1 MHDWFS
7 ILTCTKC
14 PLVTCLYF
22 EMVYVKNLPLSKSV
36 VFTIPSSDVFYSAHA
51 QELWR
56 AFTVPSIVALNY
68 TLCLLQASRSMT
80 SQITTSFIY
89 RSCKPACKKYE
100 LWNIMPFP
108 GNECIFFMEIDIL
121 VIEIAIFIN
130 ITMFIYLSWYWY
142 NVLLNNNI
150 FPYHSIIWINLLPAI
165 TSPSSY
171 WLDPGAKSAQE
182 NE

>member
-36 VFTIPSSDVFYSAHA
+36 VFTIPFSDVFYSAHA

-121 VIEIAIFIN
+121 VIEIFIN
-130 ITMFIYLSWYWY
+130 NTMFIYLFWYWY

-150 FPYHSIIWINLLPAI
+150 FPYHSIIWINLLSAI

>member
-36 VFTIPSSDVFYSAHA
+36 VFTIPFSDVFCSAHA

-56 AFTVPSIVALNY
+56 AFIVPSNVALNY

-89 RSCKPACKKYE
+89 RSWKPACKKYE
-100 LWNIMPFP
+100 QWNIIPFP
-108 GNECIFFMEIDIL
+108 GNIFILLMVIHIL
-121 VIEIAIFIN
+121 VIDIAIFIN
-130 ITMFIYLSWYWY
+130 NTMFIYL
-142 NVLLNNNI
+142 
-150 FPYHSIIWINLLPAI
+150 F
-165 TSPSSY
+165 
-171 WLDPGAKSAQE
+171 
-182 NE
+182 

>member
-36 VFTIPSSDVFYSAHA
+36 VFTIPFSDVFCSAHA

-56 AFTVPSIVALNY
+56 AFIVPSNVALNY

-89 RSCKPACKKYE
+89 RSWKPACKKYE
-100 LWNIMPFP
+100 LWNIIPFP
-108 GNECIFFMEIDIL
+108 GNIFILLMVIHML
-121 VIEIAIFIN
+121 VIDIAIFIN
-130 ITMFIYLSWYWY
+130 NTMFIYL
-142 NVLLNNNI
+142 
-150 FPYHSIIWINLLPAI
+150 F
-165 TSPSSY
+165 
-171 WLDPGAKSAQE
+171 
-182 NE
+182 

>member
-36 VFTIPSSDVFYSAHA
+36 VFTIPFSDVFYSAHA

-130 ITMFIYLSWYWY
+130 NTMFIYLFWYWY

>member
-7 ILTCTKC
+7 ISTCTKC

-36 VFTIPSSDVFYSAHA
+36 VFTIPFSDVFCSAHA

-56 AFTVPSIVALNY
+56 AFIVPSNVALNY

-108 GNECIFFMEIDIL
+108 GNIFVLLMVIDNSIYTSIIVIL
-121 VIEIAIFIN
+121 IN
-130 ITMFIYLSWYWY
+130 KTMFIYL
-142 NVLLNNNI
+142 
-150 FPYHSIIWINLLPAI
+150 F
-165 TSPSSY
+165 
-171 WLDPGAKSAQE
+171 
-182 NE
+182 